1 MSLKKFLKK
10 LTTNSQT
17 ATKLTKRPLLKR
29 PFFFIRLRP
38 AVGGASA
45 DFIRWMSPR
54 GSIDSGQVIIEYF
67 ILLVLLAAFT
77 MIASSTF
84 FKQTQYMTERF
95 TNEAVNKIAPDIW

>member
-1 MSLKKFLKK
+1 MSLKKFLKR

-17 ATKLTKRPLLKR
+17 ATKL
-29 PFFFIRLRP
+29 
-38 AVGGASA
+38 
-45 DFIRWMSPR
+45 MSPR

-67 ILLVLLAAFT
+67 ILLVILTAFT

-95 TNEAVNKIAPDIW
+95 TNEAVNKIAPNVW